1 MPLAIGARVGPFTI
15 EAPLGSGGMGEVYRA
30 RDTKL
35 NRDVAIKVLPE
46 HFVADPGR
54 TARFQREAQVLAALN
69 HPNIAQIYGLE
80 DGALVMELVDGED
93 LSVVIARGPIAVRE
107 ALAIARQ
114 VADALAAAH
123 EAGIIHRDLKPANV
137 KVRDDGT
144 VKVLDFGLAKALTEG
159 TEAEGGRGA
168 GVTESPTL
176 TARMTQM
183 GMIIGTAAYM
193 APEQARGKTVDRRA
207 DLWAFGVVL
216 YEMLTGRRA
225 FEGAEVSDVLA
236 SVLKESPSLDALPAD
251 VPRSV
256 RRLLR
261 RTLEKDRAKR
271 LDSMAA
277 ARLELDEAVD
287 NAHQIAA
294 PAAAPPPRPRR
305 IVLPLVAVA
314 IATGLIVGAGVW
326 STMQPAAPEVRRVTV
341 TAPADLPVEI
351 ETNHADLAITP
362 DGRRF
367 LYFSAVGTTQQF
379 VLRPFDRFDGVALT
393 KLGDR
398 ARGVFMSFDGAWI
411 GFQTGPP
418 GGADNYLSKVPIDG
432 GAPVPICAVESNVRG
447 ASWMADDT
455 IVFATNGSAAGLLR
469 VSASGGKPEMLTTPV
484 EKDGEIDHL
493 WPHAM
498 PDGQHLLFS
507 IMRREGESDIA
518 LLSLATRTWRVIVK
532 DGTSPRYAATGHIVY
547 GRAGTI
553 RAVRFDAGALEVRGD
568 PIEVQSGV
576 ITKASGAA
584 DFAVSATGTL
594 VYLPG
599 ETPTEAQQLVWRDR
613 SGRDTPTKVAPLS
626 QPYRALR
633 LSPDGR
639 FAAGVIGDRADP
651 DADSLWL
658 IDLVRE
664 SASRL
669 TPPARRASNPAWSP
683 DGKYIAFWSS
693 SIGTGSDAAGM
704 FRVAASGATPPER
717 LTTAV
722 RGSERQLPGGWTADM
737 RTFLFTHFEGGKPG
751 EIHQLTLTPTPVTTP
766 LLAGPTN
773 HAAPALSP
781 DGRWLAYQANSD
793 IGGRPDVFVRPFPN
807 VNDQRIPV
815 STDGGNG
822 ATWSR
827 DGAQLFYQSGSGAGR
842 GGRGGGGQIVV
853 TKVTGMGTRT
863 LTFSRPEPFGVRADG
878 QLMAYPPDGDRVLVA
893 ARPSSLITKAN
904 EYRVIFNWF
913 EELKARVK

>member
-1 MPLAIGARVGPFTI
+1 
-15 EAPLGSGGMGEVYRA
+15 
-30 RDTKL
+30 
-35 NRDVAIKVLPE
+35 
-46 HFVADPGR
+46 
-54 TARFQREAQVLAALN
+54 
-69 HPNIAQIYGLE
+69 
-80 DGALVMELVDGED
+80 
-93 LSVVIARGPIAVRE
+93 
-107 ALAIARQ
+107 
-114 VADALAAAH
+114 
-123 EAGIIHRDLKPANV
+123 
-137 KVRDDGT
+137 
-144 VKVLDFGLAKALTEG
+144 
-159 TEAEGGRGA
+159 
-168 GVTESPTL
+168 
-176 TARMTQM
+176 
-183 GMIIGTAAYM
+183 
-193 APEQARGKTVDRRA
+193 
-207 DLWAFGVVL
+207 
-216 YEMLTGRRA
+216 
-225 FEGAEVSDVLA
+225 
-236 SVLKESPSLDALPAD
+236 
-251 VPRSV
+251 
-256 RRLLR
+256 
-261 RTLEKDRAKR
+261 
-271 LDSMAA
+271 
-277 ARLELDEAVD
+277 
-287 NAHQIAA
+287 
-294 PAAAPPPRPRR
+294 
-305 IVLPLVAVA
+305 
-314 IATGLIVGAGVW
+314 
-326 STMQPAAPEVRRVTV
+326 
-341 TAPADLPVEI
+341 
-351 ETNHADLAITP
+351 
-362 DGRRF
+362 
-367 LYFSAVGTTQQF
+367 
-379 VLRPFDRFDGVALT
+379 
-393 KLGDR
+393 
-398 ARGVFMSFDGAWI
+398 
-411 GFQTGPP
+411 
-418 GGADNYLSKVPIDG
+418 
-432 GAPVPICAVESNVRG
+432 
-447 ASWMADDT
+447 
-455 IVFATNGSAAGLLR
+455 
-469 VSASGGKPEMLTTPV
+469 
-484 EKDGEIDHL
+484 L

-568 PIEVQSGV
+568 PIEVQAGV

-599 ETPTEAQQLVWRDR
+599 ETQTEAQQLVWRDR
-613 SGRDTPTKVAPLS
+613 SGRDTPTKVAPPS

-651 DADSLWL
+651 DSDSLWL

-693 SIGTGSDAAGM
+693 SIGTGADAAGI
-704 FRVAASGATPPER
+704 FRVATSGATPPER

-722 RGSERQLPGGWTADM
+722 RDSVRQLPGGWTPDM

-751 EIHQLTLTPTPVTTP
+751 EIHQLTLTPVPVTTP

-807 VNDQRIPV
+807 VNDHRIPV
-815 STDGGNG
+815 STDGGYG

-827 DGAQLFYQSGSGAGR
+827 DGAQLYYSQGSNSGAGR
-842 GGRGGGGQIVV
+842 GGRGGGGGGGQAVV

-878 QLMAYPPDGDRVLVA
+878 QLMAYPPDGDRMLVA